1 MKTALEE
8 PRTGRALAACNGACG
23 ICATC
28 LGKEVKEAARR
39 VEKGVNNAKAAVAE
53 KLDDSVTAA
62 RRLLKRSRYRV
73 EDGLEEAAH
82 SIKQHPFSTLAIGF
96 AAGAALG
103 LLVPRFGKK

>member
-1 MKTALEE
+1 MKSAVEE
-8 PRTGRALAACNGACG
+8 PRAERPPSVCAGACG
-23 ICATC
+23 RCATC

-39 VEKGVNNAKAAVAE
+39 VEKGVNDAKAAVSE
-53 KLDDSVTAA
+53 TLDDGVTAA
-62 RRLLKRSRYRV
+62 RRLLKRSRYTV

-82 SIKQHPFSTLAIGF
+82 NIKRHPFSSLAIGF

>member
-1 MKTALEE
+1 MRSSVED
-8 PRTGRALAACNGACG
+8 PRAERASSACNGACG

-28 LGKEVKEAARR
+28 LGKEVKEATRR
-39 VEKGVNNAKAAVAE
+39 VEKGVNDAKAAVSE
-53 KLDDSVTAA
+53 KLGDGVTAA
-62 RRLLKRSRYRV
+62 RRLLKRSRYTV

-82 SIKQHPFSTLAIGF
+82 NIKQHPFSSLAIGF

>member
-1 MKTALEE
+1 MKSALEE
-8 PRTGRALAACNGACG
+8 PRTGRAPSACAGACG
-23 ICATC
+23 TCATC

-39 VEKGVNNAKAAVAE
+39 VEKGVNDAKAAVSE
-53 KLDDSVTAA
+53 TLDDSVTAA
-62 RRLLKRSRYRV
+62 RRLLKRSRYTV

-82 SIKQHPFSTLAIGF
+82 NIKQHPFSSLAIGF